1 MAIIPKPQFPN
12 VPKLPGVPQLLRS
25 PNFPPGP
32 PPIVGVAVAL
42 GRLWQALFAQPV
54 WGIFR
59 REEPTTE
66 SEDGIETVTVV
77 AERVPV
83 VVPDSILEF
92 GYRNEYTVSDY
103 PTQRGS
109 FASYDKVANPAEI
122 VLRMSKG
129 GSERERKEF
138 LDSIDAIAGDLLLYD
153 IITPEKTYFNV
164 NVIRQEVL
172 RRGPR
177 GAAILAET
185 DVYFREIREVSAVYS
200 TTQVVTENPQ
210 NPSAE
215 PVTNVGSVQG
225 VPQPDTVTPDSL
237 GIEGAQ

>member
-1 MAIIPKPQFPN
+1 MPLIPKSLFPN

-25 PNFPPGP
+25 PNFPAGP

-59 REEPTTE
+59 REEPTTA
-66 SEDGIETVTVV
+66 STDGIETVTVV

-83 VVPDSILEF
+83 IVPDTILEF
-92 GYRNEYTVSDY
+92 GYRNEFSISDY
-103 PTQRGS
+103 PTQRGA
-109 FASYDKVANPAEI
+109 FASYDKVNNPAEI

-129 GSERERKEF
+129 GSERQRKAF
-138 LDSIDAIAGDLLLYD
+138 LDSIDAIAGDLLFYD

-177 GAAILAET
+177 GAAMLAET
-185 DVYFREIREVSAVYS
+185 DIYFREIREVSASYS

-225 VPQPDTVTPDSL
+225 QPQPANVTPSSV